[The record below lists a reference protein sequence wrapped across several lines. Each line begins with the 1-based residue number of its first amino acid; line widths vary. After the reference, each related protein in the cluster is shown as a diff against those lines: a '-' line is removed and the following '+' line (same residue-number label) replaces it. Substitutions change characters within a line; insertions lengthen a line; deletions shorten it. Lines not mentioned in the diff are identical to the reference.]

1 MKFNHT
7 TKKAIRVAAL
17 GLIALVSLDA
27 RAQDQTQT
35 QAEETGEYMGLEEV
49 IVTAQRREENL
60 QETALSATVLSGE
73 LLDAKGIDDLVAVQ
87 YISPSVTVSDFGS
100 ANVFNIRGLGRS
112 KVDIEIPS
120 GVVIYQDGVPS
131 LAGYIQNEPYF
142 DIASIEVLRGPQ
154 GTFVGKSASGGA
166 IFTNTRDP
174 ELGEFDGYL
183 EGGFG
188 EHDLYEAQGAFNM
201 PASDTLAFR
210 FAFNYRARDDYY
222 DRIWGPYTG
231 DPGTQDL
238 QSARLGMLWQPNDQL
253 SVVAK
258 VYYADLDFGG
268 NVTSSYGDPLY
279 DVHQDAPFDYTDKSK
294 RATLD
299 IDYVF
304 ESGITFSSL
313 TGYQKA
319 ETVNNL
325 DLNGSTQTPRYWFLS
340 KGDIDLVSQEFN
352 LISDEDQRLRWVVGA
367 FLQNQKVDIPG
378 PEELGFGFIGGDPF
392 GIGQLPME
400 YFWLATPWIKDE
412 DDWALFAHI
421 NYDISDTLEFEVG
434 ARYSDYSFYQQTE
447 FVYGFGNAPPVTPFP
462 PGKPEGADR
471 QDFAEDSTDWKV
483 ALNWQPNDVN
493 FIYGIISRGHTTGSV
508 NIFPPWQPYPEMEVF
523 NYETGWKASFA
534 EQRFQTQLS
543 SYYENIS
550 NYQAAFTDL
559 DIPDSA
565 GQVQGATSDSTIY
578 GVEFTGQ
585 AIFDN
590 LMLEF
595 GASWNESEL
604 GDFNNVA
611 HPFQPPPPAPPRI
624 VDLTGAPF
632 PFAPQYT
639 FNIGLAYNFQF
650 ANGSKLMPRID
661 FAWIDDS
668 YGELFQEPEFL
679 LESRG
684 LTNVRIRWDSAE
696 LRWYAEAWATNLFDE
711 EYVGAIQNTGSL
723 YYAGARRQSGI
734 RVGYNF

>member
-1 MKFNHT
+1 MKLRYT
-7 TKKAIRVAAL
+7 TRKSIIWPAVFGLAAM
-17 GLIALVSLDA
+17 VSMEVQ
-27 RAQDQTQT
+27 AQSEQDSNSM
-35 QAEETGEYMGLEEV
+35 ELEEV
-49 IVTAQRREENL
+49 IVTAQRREQNL
-60 QETALSATVLSGE
+60 QETALAATVLSGE
-73 LLDAKGIDDLVAVQ
+73 LLKAKGVEDLVGVQ
-87 YISPSVTVSDFGS
+87 YISPSLTVSDFGS
-100 ANVFNIRGLGRS
+100 ANVFNIRGIGRS

-131 LAGYIQNEPYF
+131 LAGYIQNEPYY

-166 IFTNTRDP
+166 IFTRTRSP
-174 ELGEFDGYL
+174 ELGEFAGYL

-188 EHDLYEAQGAFNM
+188 EHDLWEVQGAFNM

-210 FAFNYRARDDYY
+210 FAFNYKSRDHYY
-222 DRIWGPYTG
+222 DRIYGPYTG

-238 QSARLGMLWQPNDQL
+238 QSARFGMLWQPNDQL

-279 DVHQDAPFDYTDKSK
+279 DVHQDAPFEYLDQSK

-304 ESGITFSSL
+304 ENGITFSSL
-313 TGYQKA
+313 TGYQRA
-319 ETVNNL
+319 ETFNNL

-352 LISDEDQRLRWVVGA
+352 LISDDEQRLRWVVGV

-378 PEELGFGFIGGDPF
+378 PEENGFGFAGGDPF
-392 GIGQLPME
+392 GIGQLPLD

-412 DDWALFAHI
+412 DDWAIFAHTT
-421 NYDISDTLEFEVG
+421 YDLTETLEFEIG
-434 ARYSDYSFYQQTE
+434 ARYSDYEFYQQTE
-447 FVYGFGNAPPVTPFP
+447 FVFGFGDAPPVTPFP
-462 PGKPEGADR
+462 PGKPAGADR
-471 QDFAEDSTDWKV
+471 QDFSEDSVDWKL
-483 ALNWQPNDVN
+483 ALNWEPNDAN
-493 FIYGIISRGHTTGSV
+493 FLYGIISRGHTTGSV
-508 NIFPPWQPYPEMEVF
+508 NIFPPWDPYGEMEVF
-523 NYETGWKASFA
+523 NYEAGWKATFA

-543 SYYENIS
+543 TYYSNIS
-550 NYQAAFTDL
+550 DYQAAFTDL

-565 GQVQGATSDSTIY
+565 GQVQGAESDSTIY

-585 AIFDN
+585 ATFDA

-604 GDFNNVA
+604 GDFNNVV
-611 HPFQPPPPAPPRI
+611 HPLTLET
-624 VDLTGAPF
+624 VDLTGARF

-639 FNIGLAYNFQF
+639 FNIGLAYNFEF

-668 YGELFQEPEFL
+668 YGELFKEPEFL

-684 LTNVRIRWDSAE
+684 LTNVRIRWDSAA
-696 LRWYAEAWATNLFDE
+696 LKWYAELWSTNLFDE
-711 EYVGAIQNTGSL
+711 KYVGAIQNTGSL